1 MTQQAQPMDK
11 RSIFGFVLIGIIITA
26 WMMYQSITTRPTEEN
41 ASKQAK
47 KDTKQ
52 VSPEQAKQP
61 IIKDQSSDL
70 GKYFSPFAANS
81 ERFFTVETDLYIA
94 KISSKGGTIASWKL
108 KNYDKWDKK
117 SKVDLIKPYA
127 REFGLAFSSTDGNKI
142 DAKALTFELTPA
154 KTTEKSNYT
163 RVYGKNSFTLY
174 ARLSVAPGSEIVK
187 AITFHGDGYSL
198 DADIAFNNMESYVVR
213 SYDVT
218 WNKGLQYQEENS
230 VNESSTAIAM
240 VSLNG
245 SINELNADNFSDEH
259 KTNFTGKVDYLAV
272 RNKYFLAAIQ
282 PVNASDATVYLEGK
296 LFGAP
301 DKGNYEEYSLAYR
314 VPVKPGKNTEK
325 FTVYCG
331 PQEYDRL
338 SEYNLESTIDLGWR
352 WLVAPIGEYFMLP
365 IFKFI
370 HTFIPNYG
378 ISIIIFSI
386 LMKLLLSPLTAQQ
399 LKTTQKMQ
407 LLAPELAKIREKYAD
422 DTVAQQQESMKLYGE
437 YGINPAGGCFPM
449 LLQMPILYA
458 LWAVLSSNV
467 EIRNTYFFGWIDNLS
482 VPDVIFQIPFQL
494 PLVGIDKFSGL
505 AFIMGA
511 TLFIQQKMSVTDP
524 RQKAMIYIMPV
535 MFTVM
540 FSSFPAGLNLYYL
553 IFNLLGIIQ
562 QVYVTKYA
570 KNRLTLADLRSM
582 PKKESWLQKRLQMA
596 QEIAASQGKS
606 LPGQPM
612 TKSNQQKKNTPKKK

>member
-1 MTQQAQPMDK
+1 MTQQPQPMDK
-11 RSIFGFVLIGIIITA
+11 RSIIGFVLIGFIITA
-26 WMMYQSITTRPTEEN
+26 WIIYSGITKRPTEQDVAKQEKKETTQTSSEQSKQS
-41 ASKQAK
+41 ASK
-47 KDTKQ
+47 D
-52 VSPEQAKQP
+52 P
-61 IIKDQSSDL
+61 SSDL
-70 GKYFSPFAANS
+70 GKHFTPFAAEG
-81 ERFFTVETDLYIA
+81 ERFFTVETDYYIA
-94 KISSKGGTIASWKL
+94 KISSKGGTLASWKL

-117 SKVDLIKPYA
+117 EKVNLIKPYA
-127 REFGLAFSSTDGNKI
+127 REFGLSFTSTDGKKI
-142 DAKALTFELTPA
+142 DAKKLTFELDPA
-154 KTTEKSNYT
+154 IKTEKSNFT
-163 RVYGKNSFTLY
+163 RVYGKNSFTLR
-174 ARLSVAPGSEIVK
+174 ARLAVASGSEIVK
-187 AITFHGDGYSL
+187 TLTFHGDTYSF
-198 DADIAFNNMESYVVR
+198 DADIAFNNMESYIVR

-218 WNKGLQYQEENS
+218 WNRGLQYQEENS
-230 VNESSTAIAM
+230 VNESNTSVAM

-245 SINELNADNFSDEH
+245 SINELNASDFSDEH

-282 PVNASDATVYLEGK
+282 PVKASDDATVYMEGK

-301 DKGNYEEYSLAYR
+301 EKGSYEEYALTYR
-314 VPVKPGKNTEK
+314 VPFKPGKSSEK

-331 PQEYDRL
+331 PQDYDIL

-386 LMKLLLSPLTAQQ
+386 LMKILLSPLTAQQ

-422 DTVAQQQESMKLYGE
+422 DTVTQQQESMKLYGE
-437 YGINPAGGCFPM
+437 YGINPAGGCFPL

-458 LWAVLSSNV
+458 LWSVLSSNV
-467 EIRNTYFFGWIDNLS
+467 EIRGAYFFGWIDNLS
-482 VPDVIFQIPFQL
+482 VPDVIFQIPFQ
-494 PLVGIDKFSGL
+494 LVGIDKFSGL

-553 IFNLLGIIQ
+553 VFNLLGIIQ

-570 KNRLTLADLRSM
+570 KNRLTLEDLKRM
-582 PKKESWLQKRLQMA
+582 PKKESWLQKRMKMA
-596 QEIAASQGKS
+596 QDIAAAQGKS

-612 TKSNQQKKNTPKKK
+612 PKNNQQKKNPTKKK